1 MQTVSPKYDPR
12 CTAPTGVRTGRQ
24 WHQLPAYYPLLRAAQ
39 GFQKLRN
46 VTGGIDAYSREVD
59 SSVPQY

>member
-1 MQTVSPKYDPR
+1 MS
-12 CTAPTGVRTGRQ
+12 
-24 WHQLPAYYPLLRAAQ
+24 PAYISCGTATYRSAGRPKLAGTTPPPPPPQFRRAAQ

-59 SSVPQY
+59 SSVPLY

>member
-1 MQTVSPKYDPR
+1 MSPAYSR
-12 CTAPTGVRTGRQ
+12 HCTAAEACKQEEAGSDSP
-24 WHQLPAYYPLLRAAQ
+24 QLLHAVQ

-59 SSVPQY
+59 SSVPLY